1 MTWMTQLEKPW
12 LVWLTDAMDV
22 DGTDYEPGLTD
33 FQNIAFVCQLD
44 LKSPEQLSEWVFFK

>member
-22 DGTDYEPGLTD
+22 DGTEYEPGLTD